1 MLQAGDADRVE
12 LLYTRF
18 TSLISSEPSLRTMLP
33 LSPTGIETEGDEIFT
48 MTSKV
53 RSNTRRSPFP
63 FLHNYFGLS
72 FPSFLPFSGPSLSPF
87 QRCSCR
93 LVITILTCF
102 CVSVTAALTS

>member
-53 RSNTRRSPFP
+53 HANTRRSPFP
-63 FLHNYFGLS
+63 FLHN
-72 FPSFLPFSGPSLSPF
+72 SFLACLSLPSSPSLAQVSHPFSAVPAVFSSPS
-87 QRCSCR
+87 
-93 LVITILTCF
+93 
-102 CVSVTAALTS
+102 